1 MPTSTR
7 GSGIWRTKK
16 QRRQKIFG
24 SIADT
29 RRNSQS
35 RRIPTASGGCFALSE
50 SSAERLRTVKRN
62 PALDQRMGLV
72 SVAEDGSFILFA
84 RTYPMTITA
93 AAFFRQSDWQ
103 NSFLPFL
110 VVHRSHRGATA
121 PTHECGFARLD
132 PAYMRWF
139 KMLAL

>member
-50 SSAERLRTVKRN
+50 SSAERLRTMKRN

-72 SVAEDGSFILFA
+72 SVAEDGNFMLFA
-84 RTYPMTITA
+84 RTHQITTVDLP
-93 AAFFRQSDWQ
+93 FFRQ
-103 NSFLPFL
+103 
-110 VVHRSHRGATA
+110 
-121 PTHECGFARLD
+121 C
-132 PAYMRWF
+132 
-139 KMLAL
+139 